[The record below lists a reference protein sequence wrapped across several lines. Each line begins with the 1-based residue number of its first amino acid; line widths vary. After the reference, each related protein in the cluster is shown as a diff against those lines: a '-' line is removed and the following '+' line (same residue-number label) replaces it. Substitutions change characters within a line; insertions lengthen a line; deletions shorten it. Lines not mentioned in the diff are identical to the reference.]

1 MLKRTLERSRRKLWY
16 AEGKVSH
23 CFDEYAEILD
33 RVYEALGR
41 MDDLRELR
49 KRHFLHRPDPERLER
64 YLGGLRLTWPH
75 SAVVTDLKREIFEL
89 TAGWRG
95 TEGKNRILRFEPASS
110 THSVAFNPLD
120 EISLGTD
127 HETGDMQNLA
137 TLIVDPDGK
146 GLHTHWQKTACALM
160 TGCISHVLYRQKKEK
175 IPATLPAVDDLLSDP
190 DKTAHEVWTDMI
202 TYLHENGATIPIVR
216 KLQGISLTGPKKKPD
231 LCSPP
236 PYPI

>member
-1 MLKRTLERSRRKLWY
+1 
-16 AEGKVSH
+16 
-23 CFDEYAEILD
+23 
-33 RVYEALGR
+33 

-95 TEGKNRILRFEPASS
+95 PEGNNRILRFEPASS

-120 EISLGTD
+120 EIRLGTD

-146 GLHTHWQKTACALM
+146 RVAHTLAEDTLRANDR
-160 TGCISHVLYRQKKEK
+160 LYRARIVSPEK
-175 IPATLPAVDDLLSDP
+175 GEDP
-190 DKTAHEVWTDMI
+190 RH
-202 TYLHENGATIPIVR
+202 IV
-216 KLQGISLTGPKKKPD
+216 GS
-231 LCSPP
+231 
-236 PYPI
+236 